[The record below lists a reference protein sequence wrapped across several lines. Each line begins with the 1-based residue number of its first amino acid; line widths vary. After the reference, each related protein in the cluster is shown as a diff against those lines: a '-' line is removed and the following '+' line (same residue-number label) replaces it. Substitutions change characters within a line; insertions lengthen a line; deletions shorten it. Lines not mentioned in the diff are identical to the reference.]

1 MRTVNLAEAKAK
13 LSELVEQS
21 GRGETIQIAR
31 RGKPVAQLAPVV
43 RPRQPIR
50 AKELQRVTDGMPL
63 QDETSGEFMRRLRD
77 SDRY

>member
-31 RGKPVAQLAPVV
+31 RGKPVAKLAPID

-50 AKELQRVTDGMPL
+50 AEELKRVTDRMPL
-63 QDETSGEFMRRLRD
+63 QEETAGEFMRRLRD